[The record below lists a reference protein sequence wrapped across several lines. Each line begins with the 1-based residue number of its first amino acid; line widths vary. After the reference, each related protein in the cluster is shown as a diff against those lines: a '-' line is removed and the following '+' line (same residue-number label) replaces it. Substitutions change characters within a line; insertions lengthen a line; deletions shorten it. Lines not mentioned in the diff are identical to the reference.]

1 MRSPAVGQVAFGDL
15 RRLEPISRDW
25 GFDRGRPIDRYY
37 IERFLRDQAGAI
49 AGRVLEIGDDQYT
62 RRFGGDRVHV
72 SDVLHVS
79 PGNPKATIVADLTS
93 APQIPSDTFDCLI
106 LCQTLQLIFDP
117 GAAVRTI
124 HRVLKNGGVVLATFP
139 GITQRSD
146 PAWRD
151 TWYWSF
157 TSSSA
162 RKLFAGVFGDAQVE
176 VTARGNVL
184 TAVAFLHGLALE
196 ELTESELEFSD
207 PDYEFLITV
216 RAAKHPATAP
226 PASR

>member
-1 MRSPAVGQVAFGDL
+1 MRSPAVGRVAFGDL
-15 RRLEPISRDW
+15 RRLEPISREW

-37 IERFLRDQAGAI
+37 IERFLHDQAATI

-62 RRFGGDRVHV
+62 RRFGADRVHV

-79 PGNPKATIVADLTS
+79 ENAKATIVADLTS

-162 RKLFAGVFGDAQVE
+162 RRLFGGVFGDSHVE

-216 RAAKHPATAP
+216 RAAKHPPNSPQAL
-226 PASR
+226 R